1 MLGSVKIISRP
12 LLRRLWEREGCEGS
26 KQPLLAWF
34 KEVEKASWKSP
45 AEVKKLYGSADFI
58 GDGRI
63 VFNIGGNKYRLVVWV
78 KYSIELVLIK
88 WVGTHEEYDAVD
100 VTKIG
105 LPVLKKEAVKKTKKK
120 SR

>member
-1 MLGSVKIISRP
+1 MKIISRS
-12 LLRRLWEREGCEGS
+12 LLRKFWEREGCEDA

-34 KEVEKASWKSP
+34 KEVEKAKWKNP
-45 AEVKKLYGSADFI
+45 AQVKKLYGSADLV

-88 WVGTHEEYDAVD
+88 WVGTHKEYDAVD

-105 LPVLKKEAVKKTKKK
+105 LVSTQGRGEKKR
-120 SR
+120 SRR